1 MESIDLAT
9 IISAANA
16 LMSLSLLY
24 IYIKNYLKMRLPFT
38 LGLILFAA
46 IFLIQNLAA
55 IYFQF
60 AMIMYYTES
69 VAHFALVLNVL
80 EFIGLASLVHVTYRS

>member
-46 IFLIQNLAA
+46 IFLIQNLPA
-55 IYFQF
+55 I
-60 AMIMYYTES
+60 TES
-69 VAHFALVLNVL
+69 VFFVSIV
-80 EFIGLASLVHVTYRS
+80 I